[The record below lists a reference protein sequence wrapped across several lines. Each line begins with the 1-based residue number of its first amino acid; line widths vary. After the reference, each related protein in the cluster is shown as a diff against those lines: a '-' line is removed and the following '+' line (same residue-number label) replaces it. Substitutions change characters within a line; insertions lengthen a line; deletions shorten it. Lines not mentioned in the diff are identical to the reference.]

1 MSVESSR
8 QNVFR
13 NFGKRAARGILAPAD
28 LEGRIVLTRHAL
40 PEDLAAI
47 VERVWVVRWDLEGL
61 PPREQEVLPFPC
73 VNVTFGD
80 HRPGI
85 TGPMNQRFIARLTGK
100 GRTVGI
106 KFTPAGFRALLPTGV
121 DARDLVD
128 RPRPLDVRFAALDRA
143 LARSEDPDAF
153 VALVSGF
160 LRSEHPGLD
169 ADDEALNSIVDRCRN
184 DSELSRVAP
193 LAESNDRSVRALERL
208 FRSRIGVSPK
218 WVIRRFR
225 VQEAALRLAGGAT
238 VDLAALAQALGY
250 FDQSHFSHDFRAQVG
265 RTPSQYI
272 AFCAARR
279 AQ

>member
-1 MSVESSR
+1 MSASSR
-8 QNVFR
+8 ENVFR
-13 NFGKRAARGILAPAD
+13 TFGKPAARGILAPAD
-28 LEGRIVLTRHAL
+28 REGRIVLTRHAV
-40 PEDLAAI
+40 PADLAEI

-73 VNVTFGD
+73 VNVTFGH

-85 TGPMNQRFIARLTGK
+85 TGPMNERFIARLSGR
-100 GRTVGI
+100 GRTIGV
-106 KFTPAGFRALLPTGV
+106 KFTPAGFRALLPEGV
-121 DARDLVD
+121 DARALVD
-128 RPRPLDVRFAALDRA
+128 RPRPLDARFADLDRA
-143 LARSEDPDAF
+143 LAQNDDPDAF
-153 VALVSGF
+153 VARVTDF
-160 LRSEHPGLD
+160 LRAKHPGLD
-169 ADDEALNSIVDRCRN
+169 RDDRELNAIVERCRN

-193 LAESNDRSVRALERL
+193 LAASRERSVRALERL

-238 VDLAALAQALGY
+238 VDLAALAQSLGY
-250 FDQSHFSHDFRAQVG
+250 FDQSHFSRDFRTQVG

-279 AQ
+279 A